1 MNFMKKVLFLL
12 LLLCFMID
20 SNAQN
25 VYTIKADSV
34 KITNCDSAELIIEN
48 HTQGVPGFLYN
59 TGKGRTA
66 FRHALTKINDT
77 LYQVGGDTLDIAPT
91 NAWLQ
96 GGNSFGTTGIL
107 GTKDLNNL
115 AFYTANQPQA
125 LIDPGGHFLIGYT
138 TSSGFKF
145 DVNGPS
151 RFRSELVIV
160 GADPYAIQFEPQAP
174 SFYAPSIDASILNF
188 GGPSIGVN
196 KEDLGNIPANSL
208 VIGGVSP
215 LAYTT
220 LADIDYNPVFV
231 IQGNGA
237 TTINGGY
244 NGISKGG
251 SQGNGTNSP
260 CGPFAINGARGTGTG
275 STGDIV
281 FSTGDTQSSGT
292 TIHAMTNRWWLK
304 GSTGYL
310 SNTSTPTS
318 LLDITGTNGYSQL
331 GLRTTYTP
339 TSSTDTNGNKGD
351 FSWDDS
357 YFYIKTST
365 GWKRAALTTF

>member
-1 MNFMKKVLFLL
+1 MKPFITLL
-12 LLLCFMID
+12 LFAIISQTL
-20 SNAQN
+20 SAQY

-66 FRHALTKINDT
+66 FRHALTKISDSLYLVGVDT
-77 LYQVGGDTLDIAPT
+77 LRTTAP

-96 GGNSFGTTGIL
+96 GGNAFGATGIL

-115 AFYTANQPQA
+115 DLYTANQQQMR
-125 LIDPGGHFLIGYT
+125 IDPGGHVLIGYST
-138 TSSGFKF
+138 DNGYKL
-145 DVNGPS
+145 DVNGPG
-151 RFRSELVIV
+151 RFLSTDVTAGDHYDIV
-160 GADPYAIQFEPQAP
+160 SSPEAP
-174 SFYAPSIDASILNF
+174 SFYGTSVDGSIILF

-196 KEDLGNIPANSL
+196 KQAIGNVPANSFI
-208 VIGGVSP
+208 IGGTSP
-215 LAYTT
+215 SAYTT
-220 LADIDYNPVFV
+220 LTDIDFNPVFIV
-231 IQGNGA
+231 QGNGG

-244 NGISKGG
+244 NGINQGG
-251 SQGNGTNSP
+251 ANGDGTNSNA
-260 CGPFAINGARGTGTG
+260 GVFSINGGRGTGTG
-275 STGDIV
+275 PTGDIV
-281 FSTGDTQSSGT
+281 FSTGDTQPAGT

-310 SNTSTPTS
+310 SNTPIPTS
-318 LLDITGTNGYSQL
+318 LIDLTGTNGYSQF
-331 GLRTTYTP
+331 GLRTSYTP
-339 TSSTDTNGNKGD
+339 TSSSDTNGSKGD

-357 YFYIKTST
+357 YFYIRTST